1 MIAVVMTTLLSLLD
15 TATNDPYPASIPA
28 ATAIVASHAGRGG
41 DAVFVARPEPA
52 RISRSVYR
60 EL

>member
-1 MIAVVMTTLLSLLD
+1 MIAVVMTTPPILD